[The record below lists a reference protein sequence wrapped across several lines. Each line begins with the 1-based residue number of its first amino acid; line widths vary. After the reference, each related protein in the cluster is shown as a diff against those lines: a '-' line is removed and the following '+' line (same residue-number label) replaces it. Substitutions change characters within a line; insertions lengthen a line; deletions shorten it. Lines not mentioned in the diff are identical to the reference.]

1 MLTLR
6 ELPRELVGVP
16 TRRFRSGDIPAGG
29 HGRMSGDPSSTRG
42 QVTRILDEAPRMTRE
57 QVLARLAPVVY
68 DELRALAAAQLRCER
83 PDHSLQPTALVHE
96 AYLRLGGGE
105 RARWED
111 RSHFFRAAALTMRRI
126 LIEHARRRGRQKRG
140 GGRVRVS
147 LERVGA
153 SAWDDSDGVLALDE
167 ALRRLEKQDSRSA
180 EVVQLRYF
188 GGLSVRE
195 TADALGISE
204 RTVKR
209 EWTFAR
215 AWLWNALGGND
226 G

>member
-1 MLTLR
+1 MRRLSDPSLTGQ
-6 ELPRELVGVP
+6 V
-16 TRRFRSGDIPAGG
+16 RSWRIAGSRQS
-29 HGRMSGDPSSTRG
+29 RMSTDDSRTRHR
-42 QVTRILDEAPRMTRE
+42 VTRILEGASGLTRE
-57 QVLARLAPVVY
+57 QVLTELAPVVY
-68 DELRALAAAQLRCER
+68 DELRVLAAAHLRRER

-96 AYLRLGGGE
+96 AYLRLIGDD
-105 RARWED
+105 RAPWED
-111 RSHFFRAAALTMRRI
+111 RAHFFRAAAQAMRRI
-126 LIEHARRRGRQKRG
+126 LIDRARVRGRQKRG

-153 SAWDDSDGVLALDE
+153 STWDDSAGMLALDE
-167 ALRRLEKQDSRSA
+167 ALQRLEEQDPRSA
-180 EVVQLRYF
+180 EVVELRYF
-188 GGLSVRE
+188 GGLSVHD

-209 EWTFAR
+209 EWAFAR